1 MASRTNIVKT
11 GTEEEL
17 GQRDRI
23 IAAAVELFA
32 LNGVDGAGVRDITA
46 RAGVNVGAV
55 NYHFGNKE
63 ALAESVFMELAARV
77 NSRRLKNLE
86 AQQEAAAA
94 ARRELTTLEVLELF
108 IEPYLGPGPEADEGK
123 LLAQFL
129 LKHRLSP
136 TPITQRIIRK
146 HFDPMAKAFIAA
158 IGRSAPHVDALEFYW
173 RYLFMV
179 SAVVLTI
186 TDRSS
191 GNRLGRLSG
200 GLANTDHQVELRAAL
215 LRFLV
220 GGMNA
225 L

>member
-1 MASRTNIVKT
+1 MAARSELTRPAP
-11 GTEEEL
+11 EEEL
-17 GQRDRI
+17 GQKSRI
-23 IAAAVELFA
+23 VAAAEELFA
-32 LNGVDGAGVRDITA
+32 VNGVDDTGIRDITA

-63 ALAESVFMELAARV
+63 ALAESVFMELAIRV
-77 NSRRLKNLE
+77 NSKRLEKLE
-86 AQQEAAAA
+86 QAQTA
-94 ARRELTTLEVLELF
+94 ARAAQRELTTSEILELF
-108 IEPYLGPGPEADEGK
+108 IEPYLGRSPRDEGR

-136 TPITQRIIRK
+136 TPTTQRIIRK

-158 IGRSAPHVDALEFYW
+158 IGRAAPGVDAVEFYW

-191 GNRLGRLSG
+191 SNRLGRISG
-200 GLANTDHQVELRAAL
+200 GLANTDRHDELRAAL

-225 L
+225 P